1 MPMYPES
8 RKIQKSYDFMGQVVL
23 FPPTCNGRPPGP
35 SKVAPFWKGAVDIS
49 PVFLGIQ
56 KGCQMVPQ
64 MLLAKFCQKNLW
76 LRANSCAWSLKT
88 CLVSRQETSRNGT
101 KSWLQWNSG
110 VSLLELFSHVWFLHL
125 RARNYTGSFAILS
138 LAPSG
143 VHTGG
148 NSRWNSL
155 RFPTDL
161 GNILERDWSSSL
173 LCWLSA
179 RNLSG
184 EREGVTPMLQC
195 DMASSLSQPRA
206 QDHSLIVEISMRWI
220 FFMVNDNTCKT
231 IGMHSYKW
239 CRNMSSQ
246 YVHIP
251 KAL

>member
-1 MPMYPES
+1 MEFRSIPS
-8 RKIQKSYDFMGQVVL
+8 RTVFARLIFAL
-23 FPPTCNGRPPGP
+23 P
-35 SKVAPFWKGAVDIS
+35 SPKFHRIVRYFIIGPFW
-49 PVFLGIQ
+49 
-56 KGCQMVPQ
+56 C
-64 MLLAKFCQKNLW
+64 
-76 LRANSCAWSLKT
+76 
-88 CLVSRQETSRNGT
+88 
-101 KSWLQWNSG
+101 
-110 VSLLELFSHVWFLHL
+110 SHWWKKK
-125 RARNYTGSFAILS
+125 
-138 LAPSG
+138 
-143 VHTGG
+143 
-148 NSRWNSL
+148 RWNSF

-173 LCWLSA
+173 RCWLSA
-179 RNLSG
+179 GNLSG

-220 FFMVNDNTCKT
+220 FFMVHDNTCKT